1 MSNNTNTN
9 ERDSYWKSPLLKYDV
24 WATEMN
30 AHVMSIDVHCWKI
43 IMVGDDKINMN
54 VGEKEVEKPLAS

>member
-9 ERDSYWKSPLLKYDV
+9 ERDSYWKSPLFKQGEYDV

-30 AHVMSIDVHCWKI
+30 AHVMSID
-43 IMVGDDKINMN
+43 
-54 VGEKEVEKPLAS
+54 A